1 MTSINRAALTDNVM
15 AMRNAVLAQNQALRV
30 ATQPTVAPPPE
41 PLAGHAAAAPDFTT
55 AMRGALAQVNALQ
68 DQSRAASEAFE
79 RGETSDIASVMLA
92 RQKASVGFEAT
103 MQVRNKLLSAYSDIM
118 NMPL

>member
-1 MTSINRAALTDNVM
+1 MVMINRAALTSGVM
-15 AMRNAVLAQNQALRV
+15 AMRQSVLDQNQALRV
-30 ATQPTVAPPPE
+30 ATQPTVAPPSE
-41 PLAGHAAAAPDFTT
+41 PLAGTAAAPDFTT

-92 RQKASVGFEAT
+92 RQKASVSFEAT